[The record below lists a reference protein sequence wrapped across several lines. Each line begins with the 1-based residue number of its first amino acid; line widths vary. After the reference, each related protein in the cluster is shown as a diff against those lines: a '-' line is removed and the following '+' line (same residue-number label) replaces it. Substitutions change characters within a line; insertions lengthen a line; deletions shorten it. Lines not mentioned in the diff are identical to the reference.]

1 VSTSAS
7 IVAHAGPAVTIHAAT
22 DRPSYLVV
30 TDTWFPG
37 WTVRIDGAPARLW
50 RANHAFRAV
59 ALPPGEHQVQMR
71 YEPASL
77 RIGLALSGAS
87 LLVGMTFV
95 AWRRV

>member
-1 VSTSAS
+1 
-7 IVAHAGPAVTIHAAT
+7 
-22 DRPSYLVV
+22 
-30 TDTWFPG
+30 
-37 WTVRIDGAPARLW
+37 VRIDGAPARLW

>member
-1 VSTSAS
+1 
-7 IVAHAGPAVTIHAAT
+7 
-22 DRPSYLVV
+22 
-30 TDTWFPG
+30 
-37 WTVRIDGAPARLW
+37 VRIDGAPARLW

-71 YEPASL
+71 YEPVSL